1 VQHILLFS
9 PSPLQTRFVVVVVAV
24 VVVVVDD
31 DVAVAVDVIDEVA
44 DFVLSTFRFQ

>member
-1 VQHILLFS
+1 VQHIILFS
-9 PSPLQTRFVVVVVAV
+9 PSPLQTRFVVVVA